1 MNDLITSVL
10 GMDLKADIR
19 DINDNLILTGIKKT
33 IYPVQRIDRINYR
46 IVDKGFFTHYNEALL
61 AKIRDYRRLND
72 QL

>member
-1 MNDLITSVL
+1 MTDLITSVL

-33 IYPVQRIDRINYR
+33 IYPVQRINRINYR

-72 QL
+72 

>member
-1 MNDLITSVL
+1 MTNLITSVL

-19 DINDNLILTGIKKT
+19 DINGDLILTGVKKT

-46 IVDKGFFTHYNEALL
+46 IVDKNFFTHYNEALL

-72 QL
+72 